1 MGQVSSPSQTL
12 QWTVYEQLYLK
23 DSYGI
28 PHLFL
33 KLQKQQ
39 LCKAM
44 IRLRTT
50 HCSQLLY
57 KHTHT
62 HTQRCHRACVEF
74 PAFVFSGAALRR
86 GTRCRLICEMNQ

>member
-62 HTQRCHRACVEF
+62 HTHRDVTGPVLNFLPLCSPGQPCGGEH
-74 PAFVFSGAALRR
+74 AAD
-86 GTRCRLICEMNQ
+86 